1 MFAGKGLE
9 FLDIIVT
16 EVLLPNEIKNP
27 LDLKAQYG
35 SLNEMEKE
43 KYNYDM
49 RLINDKEE
57 LDLLMQRRY
66 EQRDSI
72 KEDFS
77 KQLVLTRR
85 ELVVTQANAKKQVA
99 EIKAQ
104 SNAEVSQ
111 IEAEADL
118 KNEQIKG
125 ETLITK
131 TQDETKGECE
141 AKIIEVDAE
150 NECQTKIAAK
160 MLEIADIKAQTINT
174 IGDGESK
181 ISSVM
186 QSRRKYEH
194 LNKKLEVIEAFKQ
207 NKNLK
212 IFGDNKDDVLSQM
225 AAYRINTD

>member
-1 MFAGKGLE
+1 MKQFLNDMFEAKGLE

-57 LDLLMQRRY
+57 LDLLQQRRY

-85 ELVVTQANAKKQVA
+85 ELKIIQANAKKQVA
-99 EIKAQ
+99 EISA
-104 SNAEVSQ
+104 
-111 IEAEADL
+111 
-118 KNEQIKG
+118 
-125 ETLITK
+125 
-131 TQDETKGECE
+131 
-141 AKIIEVDAE
+141 
-150 NECQTKIAAK
+150 
-160 MLEIADIKAQTINT
+160 
-174 IGDGESK
+174 
-181 ISSVM
+181 
-186 QSRRKYEH
+186 
-194 LNKKLEVIEAFKQ
+194 
-207 NKNLK
+207 
-212 IFGDNKDDVLSQM
+212 
-225 AAYRINTD
+225 

>member
-1 MFAGKGLE
+1 MKQFLNDMFEAKGLE

-57 LDLLMQRRY
+57 LDLLQQRRY

-85 ELVVTQANAKKQVA
+85 ELKIIQANAKKQVA
-99 EIKAQ
+99 EIRA
-104 SNAEVSQ
+104 
-111 IEAEADL
+111 
-118 KNEQIKG
+118 
-125 ETLITK
+125 
-131 TQDETKGECE
+131 
-141 AKIIEVDAE
+141 
-150 NECQTKIAAK
+150 
-160 MLEIADIKAQTINT
+160 
-174 IGDGESK
+174 
-181 ISSVM
+181 
-186 QSRRKYEH
+186 
-194 LNKKLEVIEAFKQ
+194 
-207 NKNLK
+207 
-212 IFGDNKDDVLSQM
+212 
-225 AAYRINTD
+225 